1 MVQAFFR
8 RRQQR
13 RDSKPSCHFH
23 LQYCWSLVILRS
35 GFQSSMSRTGQ
46 SNLNVPFLYREF
58 PVQACSA
65 DFDNSTTFF
74 CLRRACLHH
83 TQAHQGLRN
92 PVTNVRMRG
101 VSPSIDH
108 VFVSCCLIK
117 HTYFVF
123 FLHNPTWRVC
133 VLYQLWYIRLTDSSI
148 IAKKN
153 VWARETASN
162 SFVNRFVMPLTCRTD
177 RQTDRRVRS
186 HPFIPSDLHK
196 SLQFSEF

>member
-1 MVQAFFR
+1 MAQSVLLQVFSSGDRRTGVCKIFLPFMVLTLIITPTQSSLQMVQAFFR

-23 LQYCWSLVILRS
+23 LQYCRGLVILRS
-35 GFQSSMSRTGQ
+35 GIQSSMSCTGQ
-46 SNLNVPFLYREF
+46 SNSNVPFLYHEF
-58 PVQACSA
+58 PVRACSA

-92 PVTNVRMRG
+92 PVTNVRIRG
-101 VSPSIDH
+101 ASPSIDH

-148 IAKKN
+148 ITKKN
-153 VWARETASN
+153 V
-162 SFVNRFVMPLTCRTD
+162 
-177 RQTDRRVRS
+177 
-186 HPFIPSDLHK
+186 
-196 SLQFSEF
+196 